1 MSKLQ
6 DKVVFMTGGSRGI
19 GRAIALRFA
28 REGARIALAAKTSD
42 PHPTLPGTIHT
53 VAREIEEAGGQAL
66 PLQVDVREEEAIRG
80 AIEHTAT
87 VYGGID
93 ILVNNASAISPTRL
107 FDTPAHR
114 YDLLQTINTRG
125 TYLCGQHAIPHLL
138 RAQNPHIL
146 TLSPPIATTPHWYG
160 RYLAYAISKYGM
172 TMCALGFAEEF
183 RADGVGSNTLWPRTM
198 IATDA
203 VRVHYHEDYLRS
215 RRPEIM
221 ADAAYAVVTKDGRNF
236 TARTLIDDE
245 VLHAEGIEDLSGYAI
260 DPAAELSPDILI
272 DGYPDQKEKAG
283 RPVSMSI
290 SRQV

>member
-1 MSKLQ
+1 MSKLK

-28 REGARIALAAKTSD
+28 RDGARIALAAKTAD

-66 PLQVDVREEEAIRG
+66 PLQVDVREEEAIRD
-80 AIEHTAT
+80 AVERTAAT
-87 VYGGID
+87 FGGID
-93 ILVNNASAISPTRL
+93 ILVNNASAISPTGL
-107 FDTPAHR
+107 LDTPARR

-125 TYLCGQHAIPHLL
+125 TYLCGQHAMPHLL
-138 RAQNPHIL
+138 KASNPHIL
-146 TLSPPIATTPHWYG
+146 TLSPPIATSPYWYG

-203 VRVHYHEDYLRS
+203 VRVHYHEDYLRG

-221 ADAAYAVVTKDGRNF
+221 ADAAYAIVTKDSRSF

-245 VLHAEGIEDLSGYAI
+245 VLHAEGIDDLSGYAV

-272 DGYPDQKEKAG
+272 DGYPA
-283 RPVSMSI
+283 
-290 SRQV
+290 RQEEVA